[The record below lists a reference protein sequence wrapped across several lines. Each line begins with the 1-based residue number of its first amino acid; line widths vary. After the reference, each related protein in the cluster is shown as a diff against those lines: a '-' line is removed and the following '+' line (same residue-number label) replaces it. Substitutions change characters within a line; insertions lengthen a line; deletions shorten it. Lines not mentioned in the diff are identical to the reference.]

1 MPTLYSSVFGGFE
14 FPWPPL
20 RQPRNPDLTRIEPL
34 QKHFRWDQTYSPVQ
48 RFDTARLAN
57 RFHKM
62 LHFSA
67 LTHSDS
73 SVYVDANVRPINRWR
88 PFEAFGGFWS

>member
-20 RQPRNPDLTRIEPL
+20 RQPREIRTLLVSEPL
-34 QKHFRWDQTYSPVQ
+34 QKHSRWDQTYSPVQ

-67 LTHSDS
+67 LTRSDF
-73 SVYVDANVRPINRWR
+73 SVYVDANVRLISSPTH
-88 PFEAFGGFWS
+88 